1 MTSIITSR
9 ITINIKP
16 IMTIR
21 ETLADTKESKMA
33 RRSLKVVLLGSSGSG
48 PGVGMVEDVEVEAL
62 LVTIV
67 VVGLAVVEVTLT
79 S

>member
-21 ETLADTKESKMA
+21 ETLADTKESRMA

-48 PGVGMVEDVEVEAL
+48 PGVGMVDVEAL